1 MAHPIEGILGVSMEN
16 IHQMVDVNTIIGDP
30 IVKGE
35 TTIIPISKVSFGFA
49 SGGSDLPTQA
59 AEKFAGGAGA
69 GVTVKPV
76 AFIVIKADGDVKLLE
91 LGGKGSPL
99 DGVMDS
105 LPGLIDKIK
114 SSIADKKSAKG
125 DKSDEGAKGEKPAED
140 VKAEKSD
147 VKAAKAD
154 AKVEKAEAKLA
165 KMEAKDA
172 KSEERLAKA
181 AAKVEAARAKA
192 QAELDAESK

>member
-1 MAHPIEGILGVSMEN
+1 MSHPIEGIMGVSMEN

-30 IVKGE
+30 IVKGD

-91 LGGKGSPL
+91 LGGKASPIE
-99 DGVMDS
+99 GVMDS
-105 LPGLIDKIK
+105 LPGIIDKIK
-114 SSIADKKSAKG
+114 NAVADKK
-125 DKSDEGAKGEKPAED
+125 
-140 VKAEKSD
+140 AEK
-147 VKAAKAD
+147 AANPDPKQ
-154 AKVEKAEAKLA
+154 VEKAEAKLEKA
-165 KMEAKDA
+165 EAKLEKMEAKAEKTSVRDEA
-172 KSEERLAKA
+172 RIAKA
-181 AAKVEAARAKA
+181 AAKVEAARAEA
-192 QAELDAESK
+192 QAQIAAENNVKKDKE